1 MAKFLSCSELYETI
15 QQKSSQTK
23 NKLWVCSPQLGSGA
37 HMIFSQEIL
46 KNSPA
51 DIRLLFQL
59 NDASIQLGQINPYEI
74 QYLMEHLE
82 GVAIKVQ
89 DTLNANLYIFDDSAL
104 VTSAN
109 LTENSFENNTEVG
122 LILEDEEATE
132 IKAFF
137 DQNLWQNPNAK
148 NIGNLKQLKKTWNL
162 TQKSTLKIAPLKK
175 YKSHTKINDW
185 TDDYVNSWYIGVLF
199 RVPQKIEHKVKK
211 ETSWT
216 NELLLV
222 ADIGYNA
229 FKQLKLGD
237 LTYIANLYKR
247 SRTVEIQLARV
258 FDKAKVETD
267 SGDLH
272 LACQIE
278 KTYQL
283 ERARFPDL
291 LKNINIHSRASETML
306 NQEQLKLIKDTL
318 ASIKHKR
325 KRAPSTKKPTLT
337 SQVKVGKQK
346 VLSKQAPNYPA
357 VKKP

>member
-15 QQKSSQTK
+15 QQKSSKTK
-23 NKLWVCSPQLGSGA
+23 NCLWVCSPQLGSGA
-37 HMIFSQEIL
+37 LKIFSQEII
-46 KNSPA
+46 KNPPA
-51 DIRLLFQL
+51 DMRFLFQL
-59 NDASIQLGQINPYEI
+59 NDSSIQLGQINPYEI
-74 QYLMEHLE
+74 QCIMEHLE
-82 GVAIKVQ
+82 GAIIKVQ
-89 DTLNANLYIFDDSAL
+89 DTLNANLYIFDEIAL

-109 LTENSFENNTEVG
+109 LTESAIENNNEVG
-122 LILEDEEATE
+122 LILEGEEATE

-137 DQNLWQNPNAK
+137 DRNLWQNPNAK
-148 NIGNLKQLKKTWNL
+148 NIGNLKKLKKTWNL
-162 TQKSTLKIAPLKK
+162 TQKTTLKNAPLKK
-175 YKSHTKINDW
+175 NKPHTKIHEW
-185 TDDYVNSWYIGVLF
+185 TDDYVNSWYFGVLF
-199 RVPQKIEHKVKK
+199 RVPQKIEHKIKK
-211 ETSWT
+211 ETSWP

-247 SRTVEIQLARV
+247 SRTIEIQLARV

-272 LACQIE
+272 LACQVE
-278 KTYQL
+278 KNYQL

-291 LKNINIHSRASETML
+291 LKNTHIHSRASETML

-318 ASIKHKR
+318 DSIKHKR
-325 KRAPSTKKPTLT
+325 KKASSTKKPTLT
-337 SQVKVGKQK
+337 SRLKVGKQK
-346 VLSKQAPNYPA
+346 VLSKQTPNYPA